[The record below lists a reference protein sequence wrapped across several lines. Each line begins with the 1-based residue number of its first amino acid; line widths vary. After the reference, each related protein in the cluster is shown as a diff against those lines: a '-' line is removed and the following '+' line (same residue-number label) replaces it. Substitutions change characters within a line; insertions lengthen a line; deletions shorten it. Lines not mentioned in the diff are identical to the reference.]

1 MNSARAAPQFYP
13 ERRWRGNAA
22 PRIGW
27 AYGNPRQIT
36 FSISPTART
45 SRIFVLK
52 LETAMPRDDRERN
65 FEKTLAR
72 HLQAHDPRTGSASP
86 DACPDTEII
95 AAYHELLLPPEEM
108 ISLKEHIA
116 GCTRCQQIFA
126 QLEATDEIPLE
137 ADPEETELANV
148 VVMQPT
154 PASAAASGSM
164 GSLAEPVLLQA
175 PASQPPQRS
184 ANRRWLAPAGLL
196 AALLLIW
203 VAVHERN
210 ASQAPEF
217 QLAKN
222 QQQPPP
228 AAVPASPSPPP
239 ARSEREPAPKDLPA
253 TRAAKPGSPEETD
266 ALGSG
271 AQADKAAPEEKA
283 EPRLQA
289 DLPQAGRVAPPLR
302 DLQSSRRA
310 SSSTQ
315 AEGQAQVQAGNQAA
329 SRASAAS
336 GDQRKKSESPG
347 GAAVSPAAPQDE
359 RDAAAA
365 ENRVVL
371 LPTPLKSAHVEAA
384 KGGVAASAAPRK
396 SAPAATDLTSVLAK
410 QDAANSLA
418 ETHDPNWLVRI
429 SAPAGTVRWRAGENG
444 IIQHS
449 TDAEANW
456 TIQASGVIA
465 DLTAGS
471 ATSDD
476 VCWIVGRSG
485 AIVRTTDAGY
495 HWQKVPSPTS
505 DDLISVFAVNAQ
517 QATVTTNTNQTYKT
531 TNAGASWTLLPDP

>member
-1 MNSARAAPQFYP
+1 M
-13 ERRWRGNAA
+13 
-22 PRIGW
+22 
-27 AYGNPRQIT
+27 
-36 FSISPTART
+36 
-45 SRIFVLK
+45 
-52 LETAMPRDDRERN
+52 ETAMPRDDRERH
-65 FEKTLAR
+65 FEKALAR
-72 HLQAHDPRTGSASP
+72 HLQAHDPHAGSASHG
-86 DACPDTEII
+86 ACPDTEII
-95 AAYHELLLPPEEM
+95 AAYHERLLPPEEM

-116 GCTRCQQIFA
+116 GCPRCQQIFA
-126 QLEATDEIPLE
+126 QLEATDEILLE
-137 ADPEETELANV
+137 ADPEETELADV
-148 VVMQPT
+148 VVMQPM
-154 PASAAASGSM
+154 PASPAASGST
-164 GSLAEPVLLQA
+164 GSPAEPVLLQA
-175 PASQPPQRS
+175 RASQPPQRS

-217 QLAKN
+217 QLARN

-228 AAVPASPSPPP
+228 AAVPASPSPPT

-253 TRAAKPGSPEETD
+253 TRAANSGSPKETD

-271 AQADKAAPEEKA
+271 AKADKYAAPEERA
-283 EPRLQA
+283 EPRLRA
-289 DLPQAGRVAPPLR
+289 DLPQAGRVAPPPG
-302 DLQSSRRA
+302 DLQSSRPA

-315 AEGQAQVQAGNQAA
+315 AEGQAHLQGGNQAA
-329 SRASAAS
+329 SRAPAPS
-336 GDQRKKSESPG
+336 GDRRKKSESPG
-347 GAAVSPAAPQDE
+347 GAPVSPAAPQDE
-359 RDAAAA
+359 RNPATA

-384 KGGVAASAAPRK
+384 KGGVAASAAARK
-396 SAPAATDLTSVLAK
+396 SAPAATDMSGVLAK
-410 QDAANSLA
+410 QDAANSLV

-485 AIVRTTDAGY
+485 AIVRTTDAGN
-495 HWQKVPSPTS
+495 HWQKVSSPTS

-517 QATVTTNTNQTYKT
+517 QATVTTNTNQTYRT
-531 TNAGASWTLLPDP
+531 TNAGASWTPLANP